1 MATAKKLPS
10 GNYRVLLYIGKD
22 ADGKRKYKSFT
33 GPSKKD
39 VEYQAAAYSLKT
51 QREAANMTV
60 GEAMDKYIE
69 SKDTVLSP
77 STVREYKRSRA
88 RDLQNVMNIPLSKL
102 TQEMIQ
108 KEINREA
115 KTHSPKSVRNMH
127 GLLSATLDAYLPEF
141 RLKTTLPQKTKPKI
155 YVPTDGDIKV
165 IMEAARE
172 TDLYVPILLAAFGSL
187 RRSEICGLDKTD
199 TEDNPIHVC
208 NAMVQDDNG
217 DWVIKPPKSYAGDR
231 LVKFPEAI
239 FKEIKGWAPNFNPN
253 HITNG
258 FKRLLAKN
266 GIPHFKFHSLRHY
279 HTSILP
285 ALGIPDQ
292 YIMERSGW
300 SSDAPLK
307 QVYRHT
313 LSDKTQETNKVVFD
327 HFEGLMQ
334 HEMQHKKKKTAK

>member
-239 FKEIKGWAPNFNPN
+239 FKEIKGW
-253 HITNG
+253 HQ
-258 FKRLLAKN
+258 
-266 GIPHFKFHSLRHY
+266 
-279 HTSILP
+279 TSIPTTLQM
-285 ALGIPDQ
+285 DS
-292 YIMERSGW
+292 SGC
-300 SSDAPLK
+300 
-307 QVYRHT
+307 
-313 LSDKTQETNKVVFD
+313 
-327 HFEGLMQ
+327 
-334 HEMQHKKKKTAK
+334 